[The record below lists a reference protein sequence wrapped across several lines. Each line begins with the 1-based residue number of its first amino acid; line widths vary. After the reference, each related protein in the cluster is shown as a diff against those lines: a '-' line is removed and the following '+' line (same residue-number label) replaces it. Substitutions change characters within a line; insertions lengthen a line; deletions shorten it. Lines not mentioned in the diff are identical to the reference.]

1 MTTTTTTTL
10 TPNPNQVIN
19 TKHVPS
25 GCSYSYTSKAM
36 VFNGHPSGAWSSPGA
51 SPYELFCIAD
61 EDEDEDEDDTAAAA
75 VAAANPNEDDTPS
88 KEGASS
94 AQEARFSSASQLY
107 EASRVAH
114 EDVTNPIPNEHV
126 TPSKEGASAQGAA
139 RFSSAS
145 RVYQASK
152 DAARQLGANLLAG
165 AVPPGLRR
173 SKTGQSYHL
182 VLASGPSLAPSAL
195 SATELPPGAAAA
207 DVLEQHVHRVAPQQ
221 HDGHDG
227 AASSR
232 SVSLGG
238 ERGPRATA
246 GWGGELARRPLTK
259 CPADQR
265 AATESEC
272 LPAAHGAAKRAGLG
286 KVNRLKTV

>member
-1 MTTTTTTTL
+1 
-10 TPNPNQVIN
+10 
-19 TKHVPS
+19 
-25 GCSYSYTSKAM
+25 M
-36 VFNGHPSGAWSSPGA
+36 VFNGHRSGAWSSPGA

-114 EDVTNPIPNEHV
+114 EDVTNPIPNEGV
-126 TPSKEGASAQGAA
+126 TPSKEGASAQDAA

-145 RVYQASK
+145 RVYQASR

-173 SKTGQSYHL
+173 SKTSQSYHL
-182 VLASGPSLAPSAL
+182 VLASEDITSRPSLAPSAL
-195 SATELPPGAAAA
+195 SEMELPPGAAAA
-207 DVLEQHVHRVAPQQ
+207 DVLEQH
-221 HDGHDG
+221 
-227 AASSR
+227 
-232 SVSLGG
+232 
-238 ERGPRATA
+238 
-246 GWGGELARRPLTK
+246 
-259 CPADQR
+259 
-265 AATESEC
+265 
-272 LPAAHGAAKRAGLG
+272 
-286 KVNRLKTV
+286 